1 MVFLGLRFRSFG
13 RCGCCQHL
21 PGLPQAFLPC
31 LFRSGLPQDLRLCKL
46 PPLAIRKFVNDFKF
60 GAVCDSQAPMPYNFA
75 WAVKDDYTYNDY
87 AHQETADD
95 KGYVS
100 GSYRVLLPDGRT
112 QTVTYKADDYT
123 GYVADV
129 KYDGEAKYPE
139 YKPAYPAYPAPAYPK
154 AYPAYP
160 APAYPA
166 KYP

>member
-1 MVFLGLRFRSFG
+1 MQV
-13 RCGCCQHL
+13 
-21 PGLPQAFLPC
+21 
-31 LFRSGLPQDLRLCKL
+31 LFV
-46 PPLAIRKFVNDFKF
+46 LAAALITTVASNAYYPKPAYPAPAYPSYSKSYDY
-60 GAVCDSQAPMPYNFA
+60 APMPYSFA

-100 GSYRVLLPDGRT
+100 GSYRTLLPDGRT

-139 YKPAYPAYPAPAYPK
+139 YKPSGYKPTAAYPSPAYPSSYPAAYPAYKPAYKPAYPT
-154 AYPAYP
+154 PAYP
-160 APAYPA
+160 IY
-166 KYP
+166 